1 MTLYPR
7 HFPPFKPP
15 PLDHPPLDHPP
26 LDHPSHPPPQLSRND
41 WYRLHRAL
49 VVAIQ
54 TQGGLTTP
62 SSGVPSSGVPSS
74 GATPEVDSLETLRRS
89 LDLRCFFL
97 TASRE
102 PLCRRIDRRCGS
114 MLRSGLLEETTEE
127 LLQRRLLPS
136 STPGRAIGYRQS
148 LEYLLRIPDEY
159 WAPKSEH
166 EALTDFVE
174 GFAQASRRYAAQ
186 QTKWFRSEPRFA
198 WVPVEWSRQRLSH
211 TVFFPHMSHFLILPP
226 YVTLP

>member
-1 MTLYPR
+1 MTLDPR
-7 HFPPFKPP
+7 HFPPFNYP
-15 PLDHPPLDHPP
+15 PLTTLPLTTPPTHPR
-26 LDHPSHPPPQLSRND
+26 QLSRND

-54 TQGGLTTP
+54 TQGGLTAP
-62 SSGVPSSGVPSS
+62 SSVVPSS